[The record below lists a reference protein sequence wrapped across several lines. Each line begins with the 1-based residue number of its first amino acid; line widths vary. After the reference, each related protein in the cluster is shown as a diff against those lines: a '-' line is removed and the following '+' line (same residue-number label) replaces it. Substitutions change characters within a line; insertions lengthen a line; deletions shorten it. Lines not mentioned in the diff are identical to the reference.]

1 MFIDA
6 VVVISNSDESALRLN
21 ISSFTEHT
29 QTCTVFV
36 QPTFLGDHL

>member
-6 VVVISNSDESALRLN
+6 VVVISNSDESALRLS
-21 ISSFTEHT
+21 ISSFI
-29 QTCTVFV
+29 VFV